1 MTKEIVQVPVSS
13 LKLDQENPRL
23 AEGADVSSQ
32 AALMNLFYDNYVL
45 EELASSYVANG
56 FFPSEHL
63 LVLKDENGPGGIV
76 LEGNRRLAA
85 LKFLLHDG
93 DAAEAGLPEYQTDEE
108 FTVADRKAL
117 EEVPVL
123 YVDSRDE
130 IWAYL
135 GFRHISGPKEWS
147 PAAKARYV
155 SMRIDEVAKTDP
167 EHCFKIVGKEIG
179 SNAGG
184 ARNMYIQ
191 YAVLRAARDE
201 HDLYKE
207 ATYVSDKR
215 FGVWE
220 RLLHNANIYDYIG
233 LVLGKKDYSQINSAV
248 ENLNGE
254 NLALLIRDM
263 VPDGSGATLLND
275 SRLATSYATI
285 IQNPTATRL
294 LRETGDYESALLIAQ
309 GSSVN
314 VRLRKV
320 AASLD
325 LIEGDLDNDTPVDGE
340 TMDLVR
346 RITKKLVGIKAK
358 VEFSLGERSIDGRDG
373 HED

>member
-1 MTKEIVQVPVSS
+1 MAKEIVQVPVSA
-13 LKLDQENPRL
+13 LKLDWENPRL

-32 AALMNLFYDNYVL
+32 SALMNLFYDNYVL
-45 EELASSYVANG
+45 EELAASYVANG

-63 LVLKDENGPGGIV
+63 LVLKDENELGGVV

-85 LKFLLHDG
+85 LKFLLHDS

-117 EEVPVL
+117 AEVPVL
-123 YVDSRDE
+123 YVNSRDE

-201 HDLYKE
+201 HGLYKE
-207 ATYVSDKR
+207 ATYISDKR

-220 RLLHNANIYDYIG
+220 RLLHNAVIYDYIG
-233 LVLGKKDYSQINSAV
+233 LVLGRKDYSQINSAV

-263 VPDGSGATLLND
+263 VPDGSGTTLLND

-285 IQNPTATRL
+285 VQNPVATKL
-294 LRETGDYESALLIAQ
+294 LRETGDFESSLLIAQ

-320 AASLD
+320 DASLD
-325 LIEGDLDNDTPVDGE
+325 LIESDLDNDTPIDGE

-346 RITKKLVGIKAK
+346 RLVKRLFGIKAK
-358 VEFSLGERSIDGRDG
+358 VEYGLEEHAAKERDG

>member
-179 SNAGG
+179 SNTGG

-358 VEFSLGERSIDGRDG
+358 VEFSLEERSIDGRDG

>member
-1 MTKEIVQVPVSS
+1 MAKAIVQVPVSA
-13 LKLDQENPRL
+13 LKLDRENPRL

-32 AALMNLFYDNYVL
+32 SALMNLFYDNYVL
-45 EELASSYVANG
+45 EELAASYVANG

-63 LVLKDENGPGGIV
+63 LVLKDENNPGGVV

-85 LKFLLHDG
+85 LKFLLHDS
-93 DAAEAGLPEYQTDEE
+93 DAVEAGLPEYQTDDE
-108 FTVADRKAL
+108 FTVADRRAL

-201 HDLYKE
+201 HGLYKE
-207 ATYVSDKR
+207 ATYISDKR

-220 RLLHNANIYDYIG
+220 RLLHNAIIYDYIG
-233 LVLGKKDYSQINSAV
+233 LVLGRKDYSQINSAV

-263 VPDGSGATLLND
+263 VPDDSGATLLND

-285 IQNPTATRL
+285 IQNPTATKL
-294 LRETGDYESALLIAQ
+294 LRETGDFESSLLIAQ

-320 AASLD
+320 DATLD
-325 LIEGDLDNDTPVDGE
+325 LIEGDLDNDTPIDDE

-346 RITKKLVGIKAK
+346 RLVKRLIGIKAK
-358 VEFSLGERSIDGRDG
+358 VEYGLEERAAKERDG

>member
-1 MTKEIVQVPVSS
+1 MAKEIVRVPVSA
-13 LKLDQENPRL
+13 LKLDRENPRL

-32 AALMNLFYDNYVL
+32 AALMSLFYDNYVL

-63 LVLKDENGPGGIV
+63 LVLKDENGSGGIV

-85 LKFLLHDG
+85 LKFLLHDD
-93 DAAEAGLPEYQTDEE
+93 DASEAGLPEYQTDEE
-108 FTVADRKAL
+108 FTAADRKAL

-207 ATYVSDKR
+207 ATYISDKR

-220 RLLHNANIYDYIG
+220 RLLHNTNIYDYIG
-233 LVLGKKDYSQINSAV
+233 LALGRKDYGQINSAV

-263 VPDGSGATLLND
+263 VPDSSGATLLND

-285 IQNPTATRL
+285 IQNPTATKL
-294 LRETGDYESALLIAQ
+294 LRETGDYESALLITQ

-325 LIEGDLDNDTPVDGE
+325 LIEGDLDNDTPVDEE

-358 VEFSLGERSIDGRDG
+358 VEFSLEERSIDERDG

>member
-1 MTKEIVQVPVSS
+1 MAKEIVRVPVSA
-13 LKLDQENPRL
+13 LKLDRENPRL

-32 AALMNLFYDNYVL
+32 AALMSLFYDNYVL

-85 LKFLLHDG
+85 LKFLLHDD
-93 DAAEAGLPEYQTDEE
+93 DASEAGLPEYQTDEK
-108 FTVADRKAL
+108 FTAADRKAL
-117 EEVPVL
+117 GEVPVL

-207 ATYVSDKR
+207 ATYISDKR

-220 RLLHNANIYDYIG
+220 RLLHNTNIYDYIG
-233 LVLGKKDYSQINSAV
+233 LALGRKDYGQINSAV

-263 VPDGSGATLLND
+263 VPDSSGATLLND

-285 IQNPTATRL
+285 IQNPTATKL
-294 LRETGDYESALLIAQ
+294 LRETGDYESALLITQ

-325 LIEGDLDNDTPVDGE
+325 LIEGDLDNDTPVDEE

-358 VEFSLGERSIDGRDG
+358 VEFSLEERSIDERDG